1 MSRSRKRPYA
11 AICGN
16 GSARYDKKLAGCGVR
31 RKQNHWLRNQ
41 ADNDNFLLPHKL
53 ECHHNNTWGW
63 SRDDKQFLRLPTP
76 QDRAYHQQ
84 WIQGRYTKGL
94 EENWLKKNYSQWPPR
109 WYARLTRK

>member
-16 GSARYDKKLAGCGVR
+16 GSARYDKKLAGRGVR

-41 ADNDNFLLPHKL
+41 A
-53 ECHHNNTWGW
+53 HNNTWGW
-63 SRDDKQFLRLPTP
+63 SRDGKQFLRLPTP
-76 QDRAYHQQ
+76 QDRAYNQQ
-84 WIQGRYTKGL
+84 WIQGRYKKGR